1 MKWKSH
7 QLGDRRRISR
17 FAWLPV
23 TVIDPRTHKDEYT
36 VWLEFY
42 DSIEMYAQ
50 YYDGVTVWEGWE
62 PYRKELI
69 AGPEKI

>member
-23 TVIDPRTHKDEYT
+23 TVIDPRTDKDEYT
-36 VWLEFY
+36 VWLESY
-42 DSIEMYAQ
+42 DSIEMYSQ
-50 YYDGVTVWEGWE
+50 YYGWK
-62 PYRKELI
+62 PQRKELI